1 MTVTQKSAKQASQG
15 RAKVR
20 VAVVGAR
27 GYAGLELTRL
37 LLKHPMANL
46 VSCFATSSFQL
57 SDSLGERR
65 ARDVRCLSIE
75 ALDAEV
81 SAQGIEVVFL
91 ATPAETSVQLAP
103 RLLSLGAHVI
113 DLSGAFRLPGRN
125 PTGCIEM
132 YEKWYGFAHAA
143 PELVARAEYGLVP
156 WYSENERPEGPR
168 LVANPGCFATAV
180 LMAVLPLFKNGLI
193 DASSLVIDAK
203 SGTTGAGRKAEERLL
218 HAEVDGLCLPYR
230 IGRHQHEPEIE
241 QAAQTFGG
249 VAFQPFFTTHLLN
262 VRRGIVASIYAKCA
276 TETDGR
282 AVEQAFEGAYGSSAL
297 VEVACLDE
305 AGADKLLNLRRV
317 VGTPRTQ
324 IAWRIVDGRLYLFSL
339 IDNLLKGAA
348 SQAVENF
355 NRVISC
361 AAETGLEEMEGLL

>member
-1 MTVTQKSAKQASQG
+1 MTTKQSVAKQRSQD

-27 GYAGLELTRL
+27 GYTGLELARL

-57 SDSLGERR
+57 SDSLAERR
-65 ARDVRCLSIE
+65 ARDVRCLSID
-75 ALDAEV
+75 ALESEV
-81 SAQGIEVVFL
+81 STQGIEVVFL

-103 RLLSLGAHVI
+103 RLLKLGVNVI
-113 DLSGAFRLPGRN
+113 DLSGAFRLAGGN
-125 PTGCIEM
+125 AAGCIKI
-132 YEKWYGFAHAA
+132 YEKWYGFTHAE
-143 PELVARAEYGLVP
+143 PELVAKAEYGLMP
-156 WYSENERPEGPR
+156 WYSEGKPTEGPR
-168 LVANPGCFATAV
+168 LIANPGCFATAV
-180 LMAVLPLFKNGLI
+180 LMAVLPLLKSGLI
-193 DASSLVIDAK
+193 EASSLVIDAK

-230 IGRHQHEPEIE
+230 VGRHQHEPEI
-241 QAAQTFGG
+241 QTAAAAFAG
-249 VAFQPFFTTHLLN
+249 VELQPFFTTHLLN
-262 VRRGIVASIYAKCA
+262 VRRGIVSSVYAKCVS
-276 TETDGR
+276 GVS
-282 AVEQAFEGAYGSSAL
+282 AVDVEKAFAKAYGENSL

-305 AGADKLLNLRRV
+305 AGAEKLLNLRRV

-324 IAWRIVDGRLYLFSL
+324 IAWRIVDDRLYVFSL